1 MKISIESYETKYTV
15 ETKNDDLTM
24 ENYTDIINNML
35 LSIGFHQET
44 ILDGFKEFIQSKEE

>member
-44 ILDGFKEFIQSKEE
+44 ILDGFKEFIQSKE